1 MALVQEVERKD
12 AVLLAMSD
20 EYMLKILCSIMSE
33 AKSVEKISSENGIPL
48 STCYRRIRELL
59 AFRLARI
66 ERTIITPGGKKYET
80 FRSLISDAKVSF
92 SAADLS
98 VEITPLKISPEDKL
112 HNMWKTAKGID
123 QESLEQQSLSVLEVR
138 AQ

>member
-48 STCYRRIRELL
+48 STCYRRIRR
-59 AFRLARI
+59 ASCFQVSQNRAHDNHPWR
-66 ERTIITPGGKKYET
+66 KKIRN
-80 FRSLISDAKVSF
+80 F
-92 SAADLS
+92 
-98 VEITPLKISPEDKL
+98 
-112 HNMWKTAKGID
+112 
-123 QESLEQQSLSVLEVR
+123 
-138 AQ
+138 